1 MQPQVTFQ
9 SIVAELYQLYKTVEL
24 HLPTQKTAIQYQV
37 RQLVRTQQRLQRFE
51 RAIKHIPNYGYLNQ
65 TQKQTLIQLTKQA
78 QQQVLAFILVAEEY
92 ASDPVGAI
100 ACLRQLDTQRSR
112 LEFELEQLQN
122 GCMRKAS

>member
-1 MQPQVTFQ
+1 MFQ
-9 SIVAELYQLYKTVEL
+9 SVVAELYQLYKVAEL
-24 HLPTQKTAIQYQV
+24 HLPTHRTAIQYQV
-37 RQLVRTQQRLQRFE
+37 RQLVQIQQRLKCLEQ
-51 RAIKHIPNYGYLNQ
+51 AIKAMPDYSNWTQ
-65 TQKQTLIQLTKQA
+65 AQKQLLIPLMKQA
-78 QQQVLAFILVAEEY
+78 QQHVLAFILVAEEY